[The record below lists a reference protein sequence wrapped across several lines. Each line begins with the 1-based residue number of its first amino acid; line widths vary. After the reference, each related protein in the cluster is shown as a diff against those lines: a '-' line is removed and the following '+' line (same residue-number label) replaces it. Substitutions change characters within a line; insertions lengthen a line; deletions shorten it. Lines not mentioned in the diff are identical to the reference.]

1 MAITTD
7 LIIIGSGPG
16 GYRAADY
23 AAKKGLQVIVVEAA
37 HAGGTC
43 LNCGCIPTKS
53 LCHDAELADLGL
65 PVDFAAIMQRKQQV
79 VEQLR
84 SGVETLLSQPHV
96 TLVRGKA
103 AFRNANTIVVN
114 EEEYQAKDIIIAT
127 GSHAIMPSSIE
138 GIHQAHVMTSTE
150 LLDIDHVP
158 QILCI
163 VGAGVIGMEFAS
175 VFNSFGSEVVVIEFM
190 KECLPNMD
198 GDIAK
203 RLRKCLEKRGI
214 KFYLQS
220 GVKKID
226 EKQVVFECKGKEN
239 SIEAD
244 MVLIATGRGANTEGL
259 NLDAVG
265 INYSRKGI
273 EVDDNMQTNIPHV
286 YAIGDVNGRQML
298 AHAATFQGFRAINH
312 ILGKTDA
319 IRFDIMPAAVFTTP
333 EAACVG
339 VTESYCKENGIAY
352 TCHKG
357 YYRANGK
364 ALAINATE
372 GMVKLFTDENNVIM
386 GCHIYGAHASD
397 LTQEIAA
404 LMNHGT
410 TLDRLH
416 DIIHAHPTLE
426 EILQEL
432 N

>member
-103 AFRNANTIVVN
+103 AFKNANTIVVN

-138 GIHQAHVMTSTE
+138 GIHQTHVMTSTE

-158 QILCI
+158 QRLCI

-244 MVLIATGRGANTEGL
+244 TVLIATGRGANTEGL

-273 EVDDNMQTNIPHV
+273 VVDDNMQTNIPHV

-339 VTESYCKENGIAY
+339 VTEGYCKENSIAY

-372 GMVKLFTDENNVIM
+372 GMVKLLTDENNVIM
-386 GCHIYGAHASD
+386 GCHIYGAHAAD

>member
-37 HAGGTC
+37 HGGGTC

-103 AFRNANTIVVN
+103 AFKNANTIVVN

-138 GIHQAHVMTSTE
+138 GLHQAHVMTSTE

-158 QILCI
+158 QRLCI

-244 MVLIATGRGANTEGL
+244 TVLIATGRGANTEGQ

-265 INYSRKGI
+265 INYSRK
-273 EVDDNMQTNIPHV
+273 
-286 YAIGDVNGRQML
+286 
-298 AHAATFQGFRAINH
+298 
-312 ILGKTDA
+312 
-319 IRFDIMPAAVFTTP
+319 
-333 EAACVG
+333 
-339 VTESYCKENGIAY
+339 
-352 TCHKG
+352 
-357 YYRANGK
+357 
-364 ALAINATE
+364 
-372 GMVKLFTDENNVIM
+372 
-386 GCHIYGAHASD
+386 
-397 LTQEIAA
+397 
-404 LMNHGT
+404 
-410 TLDRLH
+410 
-416 DIIHAHPTLE
+416 
-426 EILQEL
+426 
-432 N
+432 